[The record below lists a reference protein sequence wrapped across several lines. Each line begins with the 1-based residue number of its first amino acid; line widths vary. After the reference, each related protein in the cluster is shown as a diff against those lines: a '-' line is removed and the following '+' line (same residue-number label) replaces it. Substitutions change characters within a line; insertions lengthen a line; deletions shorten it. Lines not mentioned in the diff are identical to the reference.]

1 MEVLVERSDSLR
13 QVREIYRSR
22 SEGGRG
28 HGRRDVDGLKGGGG
42 RVGSGWEGK
51 VVEEDLGGLVGSKG
65 SEREVLV
72 VIKARPGL
80 YFPPL

>member
-51 VVEEDLGGLVGSKG
+51 VGKKTLEGWLVQKAR
-65 SEREVLV
+65 SERCWSS
-72 VIKARPGL
+72 
-80 YFPPL
+80 